1 MELPEIKIVNVVGS
15 CDLKTPMNLEEIYP
29 LIENAEY
36 DPERYHCIYI
46 RTPGIKRLVTIFK
59 SGKLNT
65 AGSKSIEEAKS
76 AVLDVVNKL
85 TELGFTDKKPEV
97 KIYNLV
103 ANMGLK
109 KEFDLEE
116 LSEHFGAE
124 YEPEQ
129 FPGAVLK
136 IENPKATFL
145 IFKSGKIVING
156 VKSNEELE
164 NAVKWILEKLK
175 S

>member
-1 MELPEIKIVNVVGS
+1 MELPEINIVNVVGS

-36 DPERYHCIYI
+36 DPEEYHCIYI

-65 AGSKSIEEAKS
+65 AGSKSIDEAKS
-76 AVLDVVNKL
+76 AVLEVIDKL
-85 TELGFTDKKPEV
+85 NEFGFADKKPEI
-97 KIYNLV
+97 KIYNIV
-103 ANMGLK
+103 ATISLG

-116 LSEHFGAE
+116 LTETFGAE
-124 YEPEQ
+124 YEPKK
-129 FPGAVLK
+129 FPGAILK
-136 IENPKATFL
+136 TENPKATFL

-156 VKSNEELE
+156 VKSNNEVE
-164 NAVKWILEKLK
+164 NAVKRILEKLMV
-175 S
+175 

>member
-36 DPERYHCIYI
+36 DPDSYHCVYI
-46 RTPGIKRLVTIFK
+46 RRPDTKRIVTIFK

-76 AVLDVVNKL
+76 AVLEVVDKL
-85 TELGFTDKKPEV
+85 NELDFTDKRPKI
-97 KIYNLV
+97 KIYNIV
-103 ANMGLK
+103 ANIALNK
-109 KEFDLEE
+109 KFDLEE

-136 IENPKATFL
+136 TETPKATFL
-145 IFKSGKIVING
+145 IFKSGKIIING

-164 NAVKWILEKLK
+164 SAVNWILENLK

>member
-1 MELPEIKIVNVVGS
+1 MELPEINIVNVVGS
-15 CDLKTPMNLEEIYP
+15 CDLKTPMNLEKIYP
-29 LIENAEY
+29 LIENSEY

-76 AVLDVVNKL
+76 AVLEIVDKL
-85 TELGFTDKKPEV
+85 NELGFTDKRPEV
-97 KIYNLV
+97 KIYNIV
-103 ANMGLK
+103 ANISFNK
-109 KEFDLEE
+109 KFDLEE
-116 LSEHFGAE
+116 ISENFGAE

-129 FPGAVLK
+129 FPGVVLK
-136 IENPKATFL
+136 INDPKATFL

-164 NAVKWILEKLK
+164 NAVRWICENL